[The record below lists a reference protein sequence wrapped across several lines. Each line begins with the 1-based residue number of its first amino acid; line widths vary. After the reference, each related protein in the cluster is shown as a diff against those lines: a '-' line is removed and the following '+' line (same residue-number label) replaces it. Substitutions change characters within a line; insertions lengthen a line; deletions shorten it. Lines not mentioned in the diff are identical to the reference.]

1 MNILSGNIMIGL
13 IRFSPL
19 WVDEYLPDLFFIS
32 IIIIVNII
40 IIIVVII
47 MILAMM
53 MTTRAHMGR

>member
-1 MNILSGNIMIGL
+1 MIGL

-32 IIIIVNII
+32 ITIIVNII